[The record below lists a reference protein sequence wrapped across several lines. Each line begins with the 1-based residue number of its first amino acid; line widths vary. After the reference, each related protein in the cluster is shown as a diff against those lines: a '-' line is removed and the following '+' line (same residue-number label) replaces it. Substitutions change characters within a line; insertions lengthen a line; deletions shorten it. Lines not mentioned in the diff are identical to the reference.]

1 MKDTLLR
8 FNKKQKYVFFDYETC
23 NLNLASTKNKPWQ
36 LAFIVVQNNKI
47 LDKADYV
54 LAWDDLQVSPDAAR
68 ITGFSM
74 AKYNRKKSCPVKALN
89 HFEKYLYDEE
99 ILKVGHN
106 LLGFDV
112 YIHNIH
118 RKLVGKRADYTYI
131 NGVIDTLCLAKSI
144 KKGIK
149 SPKDS
154 DRLSWQYRLL
164 NHKEKGL
171 KASLTQCCKDYSIPF
186 DPSKLHDALYDIQKN
201 QEVFQKML
209 WEVEV

>member
-1 MKDTLLR
+1 MKESLLR
-8 FNKKQKYVFFDYETC
+8 FNKKQKYVLFDYETC
-23 NLNLASTKNKPWQ
+23 NLNLASLSNKPWQ
-36 LAFIVVQNNKI
+36 LAFLVIQGNKV
-47 LDKADYV
+47 LDKADYI
-54 LAWDDLQVSPDAAR
+54 LEWEDLRVSPDAAR

-74 AKYNRKKSCPVKALN
+74 ANYNRKKSCPVQALS
-89 HFEKYLYDEE
+89 HFEKYLYDKNV
-99 ILKVGHN
+99 LKVGHN

-118 RKLVGKRADYTYI
+118 RKLVGKTTDYSYVPD
-131 NGVIDTLCLAKSI
+131 VIDTLCLARAV

-171 KASLTQCCKDYSIPF
+171 KASLLQCCKDYEIPF
-186 DPSKLHDALYDIQKN
+186 DSSKLHDALYDIQKN
-201 QEVFQKML
+201 EEVFQKML
-209 WEVEV
+209 WEVEI